1 MASSRA
7 PQKLRKQYVNNDY
20 PHVVLKFEDG
30 HEIQVKKGAGK
41 AFDCYAGE
49 RIKILAQY
57 DPTSTERERVD
68 TKVADAFDDVA
79 GGASG
84 DAS

>member
-7 PQKLRKQYVNNDY
+7 PQKLRKQYVNKEY

-49 RIKILAQY
+49 RIKILVVY

-68 TKVADAFDDVA
+68 TKLADSFDDAASDVAADA
-79 GGASG
+79 S
-84 DAS
+84 

>member
-7 PQKLRKQYVNNDY
+7 PQKLRKQYVNTDY

-30 HEIQVKKGAGK
+30 HEIQVKKGHGK
-41 AFDCYAGE
+41 TFDCYAGE
-49 RIKILAQY
+49 SIKILVVY

-68 TKVADAFDDVA
+68 TRRVDTFDD
-79 GGASG
+79 ASE
-84 DAS
+84 

>member
-49 RIKILAQY
+49 RIKILVVY
-57 DPTSTERERVD
+57 DPTSSERERVD
-68 TKVADAFDDVA
+68 TKLADAFDDVA

>member
-7 PQKLRKQYVNNDY
+7 PQKLRKQYVNKEY

-30 HEIQVKKGAGK
+30 HEILVKKGAGK

-49 RIKILAQY
+49 RIKILVVD
-57 DPTSTERERVD
+57 DPTCSERERVD
-68 TKVADAFDDVA
+68 TKLADSFDDATGDVA
-79 GGASG
+79 G